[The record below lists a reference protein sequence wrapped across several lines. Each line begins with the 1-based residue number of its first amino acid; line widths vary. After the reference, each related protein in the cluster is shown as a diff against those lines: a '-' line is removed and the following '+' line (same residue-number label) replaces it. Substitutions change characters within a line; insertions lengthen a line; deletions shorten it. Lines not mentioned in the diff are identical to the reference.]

1 MRHLYLMTP
10 ATRLFMIGIVLLL
23 AGHLAQ
29 VEAEEPQP
37 FPVRTRT
44 PGVELAAAV
53 PAEGLEAGSSVRPT
67 DGSSVPVVDL
77 WAEFFRP
84 SAPSVV
90 GGAEPGVDLWA
101 EFFRP
106 SVPSVVGGAGPGV
119 DLWAEFF
126 RPSVPSVVGGAEPGV
141 DLWAE
146 FFRPSV
152 PSVVGGAEPA
162 ALGPPATVASSSIS
176 VTKLSSS
183 AYKVQ
188 QNDHVQRFLEQFQ
201 TGYRRAVVERWLTRS
216 GRYLPMI
223 LDIFR
228 QKGLPEELVF
238 TAMIESGFNPVAVSR
253 AGAKGLWQFMAPT
266 ARRYGLRVDRWLDER
281 LDPEKSTVAAANYF
295 KDLYTI
301 FGSWELV
308 QAAYNAG
315 EMKVLRAIQGT
326 GTRDFWSLARTRLL
340 MDETKNFVPAI
351 HAMTIIG
358 TEPEQYGFAV
368 KPDEP
373 LSYEQITVP
382 RGTTLRHVSA
392 VSGISFEE
400 LVRLNSEL
408 RMKQT
413 PPDSSYHL
421 KVPLGSGPALQAGLE
436 REIEA
441 RKAAA
446 AARVAARAKRKREIS
461 AHKAHSGAQ
470 GVKQRARRARE
481 VEQGGFR

>member
-1 MRHLYLMTP
+1 MRPLYLM
-10 ATRLFMIGIVLLL
+10 AFSIRRLLIGIVLLSV
-23 AGHLAQ
+23 GHLAMPGP
-29 VEAEEPQP
+29 VEAESEPFRAWTGAP
-37 FPVRTRT
+37 SAEP
-44 PGVELAAAV
+44 AAAV
-53 PAEGLEAGSSVRPT
+53 PTAALEAASLARPPAAGDAAGDPT
-67 DGSSVPVVDL
+67 VDL
-77 WAEFFRP
+77 WAEFFTSP
-84 SAPSVV
+84 AAPVL
-90 GGAEPGVDLWA
+90 AQTEPPVDLWA
-101 EFFRP
+101 EFFA
-106 SVPSVVGGAGPGV
+106 S
-119 DLWAEFF
+119 
-126 RPSVPSVVGGAEPGV
+126 
-141 DLWAE
+141 
-146 FFRPSV
+146 
-152 PSVVGGAEPA
+152 PA
-162 ALGPPATVASSSIS
+162 SAPPRARRAAAPAPVSLAKASSSGYQI
-176 VTKLSSS
+176 
-183 AYKVQ
+183 Q
-188 QNDHVQRFLEQFQ
+188 QNDHVKHFLEQFQ

-326 GTRDFWSLARTRLL
+326 GTRDFWSLTRTRLL

-351 HAMTIIG
+351 HAATIIG
-358 TEPEQYGFAV
+358 QEPEQYGFAV
-368 KPDEP
+368 TPDEP
-373 LSYEQITVP
+373 LSYERITVP
-382 RGTTLRHVSA
+382 RGTTLKHVAA
-392 VSGISFEE
+392 VSGISFGE

-413 PPDSSYHL
+413 PPDAPYHL
-421 KVPLGSGPALQAGLE
+421 KVPLGSAAALQAGLE
-436 REIEA
+436 REVEA

-446 AARVAARAKRKREIS
+446 AARLAARTKRKGHVAAQKVHSAAQAAKPRVKRP
-461 AHKAHSGAQ
+461 
-470 GVKQRARRARE
+470 RE